1 MAPRAP
7 SPPPATLEIVCD
19 ESGFAGGNLVGP
31 GHSPVFAHASL
42 TLSTDRAATL
52 VAALRTHGR
61 PGPGEFKA
69 ARLTPAQQAA
79 AASWLL
85 SQSEIAA
92 DRALVHLID
101 TRFFVLARTVDVLL
115 GDRPVGG
122 IDSPGATPELRR
134 TAVALYRASRRS
146 RDERRWN
153 RFLIAAANLLRTNNR
168 WLPPDPLPRFAE
180 AVEGLLATEPDPEA
194 AYVLGQL
201 LTAGSRAAEARAA
214 LVRDRRAAPLME
226 PLLPALMRAI
236 QTWGARTEVL
246 TVVHDEQS
254 ALTPWRVAE
263 MGARLAA
270 QPSGGRLESVHRV
283 DSRDDARVQV
293 ADLLAG
299 LGRRWAAAT
308 LASRTDAADPGR
320 TRPSGSDLAL
330 GARLRPLLDPR
341 SVWVEPLTIDP

>member
-1 MAPRAP
+1 M
-7 SPPPATLEIVCD
+7 
-19 ESGFAGGNLVGP
+19 
-31 GHSPVFAHASL
+31 
-42 TLSTDRAATL
+42 
-52 VAALRTHGR
+52 
-61 PGPGEFKA
+61 
-69 ARLTPAQQAA
+69 
-79 AASWLL
+79 
-85 SQSEIAA
+85 
-92 DRALVHLID
+92 
-101 TRFFVLARTVDVLL
+101 
-115 GDRPVGG
+115 
-122 IDSPGATPELRR
+122 
-134 TAVALYRASRRS
+134 
-146 RDERRWN
+146 
-153 RFLIAAANLLRTNNR
+153 
-168 WLPPDPLPRFAE
+168 
-180 AVEGLLATEPDPEA
+180 ATEPDPEA
-194 AYVLGQL
+194 ASVLGQL
-201 LTAGSRAAEARAA
+201 LAAGSRAAEARAA

-236 QTWGARTEVL
+236 QAWGARTESL

-283 DSRDDARVQV
+283 DSRDDPRVQV

-341 SVWVEPLTIDP
+341 SVWVEPLTSDP